1 MKGSSHIDD
10 FSAHCQ
16 RFLDYTDSFKDVP
29 DAAPLRLK
37 VEHTFKVYEHAKSI
51 VSSLKGSITPEL
63 GRAAV
68 LAALYHDC
76 GRFPQ
81 FSKYRTFL
89 DAKSVNHA
97 VLSFQTMR
105 DRAFLQEETSR
116 VRKLAQCAVL
126 LHNRH
131 RLSPML
137 ESDARFVTEVVRD
150 ADKLD
155 IFRIM
160 VGHLTSAL
168 PERDAVLL
176 HVKDEPERWSSNI
189 AEDVLAGRISSYSD
203 LRYVNDFRLLLGAW
217 MYELRFDATKKTLAE
232 SGLMSEVL
240 SQLPKDEALLPA
252 VEKLKARL
260 EECSIAGRRV

>member
-1 MKGSSHIDD
+1 MSADILSDD
-10 FSAHCQ
+10 FSAHRQ
-16 RFLDYTDSFKDVP
+16 RFLDYADSFKDVP

-37 VEHTFKVYEHAKSI
+37 VEHTFKVFEHARAI
-51 VSSLKGSITPEL
+51 VDSLDGNIDPEL
-63 GRAAV
+63 GRASI

-81 FSKYRTFL
+81 FKRFRTFL

-105 DRAFLQEETSR
+105 DCAFLQEEKAR
-116 VRKLAQCAVL
+116 VRGLAQCAVL

-131 RLSPML
+131 TLSPML
-137 ESDARFVTEVVRD
+137 DESARFVTDVVRD

-160 VGHLTSAL
+160 VSYLTSAL

-176 HVKDEPERWSSNI
+176 HVKDEPDSWSPHI
-189 AEDVLAGRISSYSD
+189 AEDVLAGRISNYSD
-203 LRYVNDFRLLLGAW
+203 LRFVNDFRLLMGAW
-217 MYELRFDATKKTLAE
+217 MSELRFDTTKKALAE
-232 SGLMSEVL
+232 SGVMEIVL
-240 SQLPKDEALLPA
+240 EQLPKAESLRP
-252 VEKLKARL
+252 VIEKLKAML
-260 EECSIAGRRV
+260 EDCRTAGGRD

>member
-1 MKGSSHIDD
+1 
-10 FSAHCQ
+10 
-16 RFLDYTDSFKDVP
+16 
-29 DAAPLRLK
+29 
-37 VEHTFKVYEHAKSI
+37 
-51 VSSLKGSITPEL
+51 
-63 GRAAV
+63 
-68 LAALYHDC
+68 
-76 GRFPQ
+76 
-81 FSKYRTFL
+81 
-89 DAKSVNHA
+89 
-97 VLSFQTMR
+97 
-105 DRAFLQEETSR
+105 
-116 VRKLAQCAVL
+116 
-126 LHNRH
+126 
-131 RLSPML
+131 ML

-252 VEKLKARL
+252 VEKLKAML